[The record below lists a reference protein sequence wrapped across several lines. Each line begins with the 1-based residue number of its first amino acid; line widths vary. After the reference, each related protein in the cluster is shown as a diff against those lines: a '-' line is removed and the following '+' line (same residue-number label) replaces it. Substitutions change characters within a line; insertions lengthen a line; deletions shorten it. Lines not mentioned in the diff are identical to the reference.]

1 MSFSTFSKVSAP
13 THSWVNQPVVMSR
26 RTLTPPPQVRS
37 VMTARFFFIAW
48 KEQHGIS
55 QEAANKGLNIVLF
68 SWRVSLPRRQDAK
81 RGDGRCKTE
90 VGDRLGFSDSV
101 GGACCAG
108 QAPPTR
114 PCRLQSHS
122 DNSVIDC
129 LSFIN
134 RESH

>member
-1 MSFSTFSKVSAP
+1 METTVSFSTFSKVCAP
-13 THSWVNQPVVMSR
+13 THSWVNQ
-26 RTLTPPPQVRS
+26 LTPPPQVRS
-37 VMTARFFFIAW
+37 VMTARVFFIVW
-48 KEQHGIS
+48 KEQHGIA
-55 QEAANKGLNIVLF
+55 QEAANKGLNIALF

-81 RGDGRCKTE
+81 RADGRCKTE
-90 VGDRLGFSDSV
+90 VGDRLGLSDSV